1 MALGKEVA
9 LFHWKW
15 GQNSAPRERQEIP
28 CCNIMARNLGMT
40 VDHLDIQDRASDF
53 FQDWWAEGTRGAK
66 SGGSFF

>member
-40 VDHLDIQDRASDF
+40 VDHLDIQVRDLL
-53 FQDWWAEGTRGAK
+53 
-66 SGGSFF
+66 GSEE